1 MIRRLCA
8 DAGNGKTQ
16 AQGTSLSGEL
26 TAMKFKYT
34 SAGKIALEP
43 KDEMKK
49 RLGYSPDLADALA
62 LAFFQKKRSEAFGVM
77 IDAPPHEFFRTGIWW
92 DRSRSIYEH
101 LFNHSEKSIWN

>member
-34 SAGKIALEP
+34 SAGKIWLEP

-62 LAFFQKKRSEAFGVM
+62 LAFFKKKRVEAFGIM
-77 IDAPPHEFFRTGIWW
+77 IPAPPNACFRRGILW
-92 DRSRSIYEH
+92 DRSESLSHYLWENNR
-101 LFNHSEKSIWN
+101 WN